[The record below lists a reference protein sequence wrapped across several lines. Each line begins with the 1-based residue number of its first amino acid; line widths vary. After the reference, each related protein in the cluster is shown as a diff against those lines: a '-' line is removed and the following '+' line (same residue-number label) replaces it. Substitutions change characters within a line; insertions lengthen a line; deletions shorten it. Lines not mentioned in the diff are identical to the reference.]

1 MEHGKNDIDKKERK
15 KKLKYKEKYVPLF
28 LLQIS
33 HGLIRD
39 QTLASGGVAIHLNNT
54 WKNSS

>member
-54 WKNSS
+54 